1 MVMEE
6 ESQAEK
12 KVNLQHTV
20 EGARLRNSC
29 EFYRLLEVESSIDGA
44 RIEIGVHSFDR
55 PVAIAGRIRRENR
68 SRSARPFAIAE
79 FS

>member
-1 MVMEE
+1 VTL
-6 ESQAEK
+6 ESSQEIRFRD
-12 KVNLQHTV
+12 LQRS
-20 EGARLRNSC
+20 EIGAR
-29 EFYRLLEVESSIDGA
+29 EVESSIDGA